1 MQVWKWNP
9 RWFLKGIG
17 FIYQWYPQILCRITA
32 SHGRVHHPFHKGILC
47 FWALNFPVGYMK
59 DILVVPSLLND
70 PVCLVH
76 WLDFLIIYCSIH
88 FWGSCISVSIPF
100 KSLTKHEVPCGNTE
114 AAQLAYSYMFGSISE
129 FSVLSTNVDTKRHK
143 AVVIL

>member
-1 MQVWKWNP
+1 MQVWKWTP
-9 RWFLKGIG
+9 RWFLKGVD
-17 FIYQWYPQILCRITA
+17 FIYQWYPQSLCRVSA
-32 SHGRVHHPFHKGILC
+32 SQGKVHHPFLC

-76 WLDFLIIYCSIH
+76 WLDLLIIYCSIN
-88 FWGSCISVSIPF
+88 FRGSCISVSIPF

-114 AAQLAYSYMFGSISE
+114 AAQLAYSYMFRSISE
-129 FSVLSTNVDTKRHK
+129 FLVLSTDFVDTNRHK